1 MSLPRAIHGGEL
13 AIGGLSFACYVLDD
27 GMRVLGGEGLLRAF
41 GEPHRTSAKG
51 DASNQPPAFLAQKNL
66 QPSICEQLR
75 KDSTP
80 VHFRT
85 EDGDQAFGYR
95 AQVLPGVCNLYL
107 SVRDAG
113 KLHKT
118 QKSLAQLSY
127 TLVRELATLGVI
139 ALVDAAS
146 NYRALCHS
154 PAVQGLLARYLKPFA
169 ARWSKRFPDEYYQE
183 IYRLKGWEWPG
194 MGVNRFPVTGHIT
207 NEIVYARIA
216 DGLLDRLRIDNPKT
230 AGGDRE
236 HRHHQWLSDDFGV
249 QELREHI
256 VGVLAIM
263 RAVVD
268 PDPKRAWQKFRISLE
283 RAYPRKHTNYN
294 LDFDEED

>member
-1 MSLPRAIHGGEL
+1 MSLPRATHGGEL
-13 AIGGLSFACYVLDD
+13 VIGGIILPCHVLND
-27 GMRVLGGEGLLRAF
+27 GLRVLGGEGLSRAF
-41 GEPHRTSAKG
+41 SANTRG
-51 DASNQPPAFLAQKNL
+51 DAENHPRAFLAHKNL
-66 QPSICEQLR
+66 QPFISKELLE
-75 KDSTP
+75 DSTP

-95 AQVLPGVCNLYL
+95 AQVLPGVCNVYL
-107 SVRDAG
+107 TVRDAG
-113 KLHKT
+113 KLYAGQT
-118 QKSLAQLSY
+118 SLAQLSY
-127 TLVRELATLGVI
+127 TLVRELATLGI
-139 ALVDAAS
+139 ITLVDAAS
-146 NYRALCHS
+146 NYKELCHS
-154 PAVQGLLARYLKPFA
+154 PAVQGLLARYLKSFA

-216 DGLLDRLRIDNPKT
+216 DGLLDRLRIDNPKS

-236 HRHHQWLSDDFGV
+236 HRHHQWLTDDFGV

-263 RAVVD
+263 RTVVD

-283 RAYPRKHTNYN
+283 RSYPRKHTNYN
-294 LDFDEED
+294 LDLDEED

>member
-1 MSLPRAIHGGEL
+1 MSLPRVTHGGEL
-13 AIGGLSFACYVLDD
+13 AITGITLSCHVLND
-27 GMRVLGGEGLLRAF
+27 GMRACGEGLLRAF
-41 GEPHRTSAKG
+41 SANTRG
-51 DASNQPPAFLAQKNL
+51 DAENHTPAFLAHKNL
-66 QPSICEQLR
+66 QPFISDELR

-95 AQVLPGVCNLYL
+95 AQVLPGVCNVYL
-107 SVRDAG
+107 SVRDEE
-113 KLHKT
+113 KLRKA
-118 QKSLAQLSY
+118 QQALAQLSY
-127 TLVRELATLGVI
+127 TLVRELATLGII

-146 NYRALCHS
+146 NYKELCHS

-194 MGVNRFPVTGHIT
+194 MEVNRFPVTGHIT

-216 DGLLDRLRIDNPKT
+216 DGLLDRLRIDNPKS

-236 HRHHQWLSDDFGV
+236 HRHHQWLTDDFGV

-263 RAVVD
+263 RTVVD

-283 RAYPRKHTNYN
+283 RSYPRKHTNYN
-294 LDFDEED
+294 LDLDEED

>member
-1 MSLPRAIHGGEL
+1 MSISRATHSGQL
-13 AIGGLSFACYVLDD
+13 AITNVMLPCYVLDD

-41 GEPHRTSAKG
+41 GEPHRTSAKR

-66 QPSICEQLR
+66 QPFICEQLR

-85 EDGDQAFGYR
+85 EDGDQAFG
-95 AQVLPGVCNLYL
+95 
-107 SVRDAG
+107 
-113 KLHKT
+113 
-118 QKSLAQLSY
+118 
-127 TLVRELATLGVI
+127 
-139 ALVDAAS
+139 
-146 NYRALCHS
+146 YRALCHS

-194 MGVNRFPVTGHIT
+194 MGVNRYPITGHIT

-216 DGLLDRLRIDNPKT
+216 DGLLDRLRIDNLKT

-263 RAVVD
+263 RTVVD
-268 PDPKRAWQKFRISLE
+268 PDPKRA
-283 RAYPRKHTNYN
+283 
-294 LDFDEED
+294 